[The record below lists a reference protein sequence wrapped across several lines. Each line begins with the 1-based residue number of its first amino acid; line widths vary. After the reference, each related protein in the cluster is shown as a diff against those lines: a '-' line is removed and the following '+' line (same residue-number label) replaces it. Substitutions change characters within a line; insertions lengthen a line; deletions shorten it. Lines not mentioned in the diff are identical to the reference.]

1 VKVNYG
7 IRPDG
12 SKDFPELPADGT
24 KSVQEHFKFWE
35 DKDVPDSWKNSD
47 LLLCI
52 GWRKGSMALGT
63 IWRRWFPTNLELH
76 EFYNKIANKDAFFAE
91 VYNPAEYRIIFD

>member
-12 SKDFPELPADGT
+12 SKDFPELPADWHEISARASFGRT
-24 KSVQEHFKFWE
+24 KMYQIPGKIQIYCFVLDGERVDGFRYDMAE
-35 DKDVPDSWKNSD
+35 MVPY
-47 LLLCI
+47 
-52 GWRKGSMALGT
+52 
-63 IWRRWFPTNLELH
+63 NLELH
-76 EFYNKIANKDAFFAE
+76 EFYNKIANKDAFFDE